1 MHRRRIARRASIAV
15 TAAFA
20 LLATSAAAAAPAAFA
35 TDLSAS
41 DRTPIAD
48 DPEEK
53 FTSAARKQLESAK
66 TAAFWIEFTDRASLD
81 PAKDIT
87 DWTERGQYVV
97 DALQETSE
105 VAQADVIKQLDAAGA
120 DYESYWI
127 NNSIY
132 VSDGTLDLAD
142 SVATSTA
149 VESIH
154 EQFDMEKVEPVE
166 TKPADEKLTTAVE
179 WGLTEI
185 NAPDAWALGY
195 TGAGITVASFDTGV
209 DGSHPALADKYRGM
223 GADGTLDNDYN
234 WFDVPGGCGGSPCDT
249 QGHGTHT
256 TGTMVGDDGAG
267 NQVGV
272 APDATWIAANC
283 IDNAGC
289 TRDDYLADAQWFL
302 APTRADGSDPDPA
315 MRPHVVN
322 NSWGI
327 PPGAPDPY
335 GWMRDETLA
344 WDASGIFGAWAAGNE
359 GPGCETSRFPGEYE
373 NTYSAGAYDVNG
385 NIASFSSRGP
395 GENGVTTPNIA
406 APGVD
411 VRSSVPGGGYSSS
424 SGTSM
429 ATPHLAGAVAL
440 LWSAAPALVGDIE
453 GTKEVLDQ
461 TAIDTE
467 DLQCGGTAEENYVW
481 GEGKL
486 DIAAAID
493 AAPTAG
499 TGTVEGVV
507 TDEAEEPIAGASV
520 LVDGERDRTVTTGA
534 DGAFSATVLSGD
546 YDVSAS
552 AFGYLTSTPEPVTV
566 GEDESVSVSI
576 ALEAAPTHTVSGAVA
591 FDDGSP
597 VAGAPVSL
605 GSNFEDVTTDEDGS
619 FAFADVPEG
628 TYPLSVVMGGCASSF
643 AEDVVVDGDVDVP
656 VTIEALVDDAGYSC
670 TVSTGDYLTGDT
682 DTGLSGDDSST
693 TVSLPFDFTYYGESY
708 DTAYV
713 TTNGHVNFLA
723 ASSVYAN
730 TSIPAA
736 SVPNAAVYPFWD
748 DLYFVSGESGL
759 YEGTT
764 AVDGTDAYV
773 LEFRDVALYSD
784 RDARLDF
791 SVTLLANGDVVLGYG
806 ELDGTGDTAAGSSAS
821 VGIENADG
829 TVGLEYSYNTA
840 ALSEGLSITYDAPP
854 LATLSGIVKD
864 FNTKDPVAGATV
876 SMTGTGDTVETVTT
890 GDDGRYRVVTALGR
904 YDLEFSAADYEPVS
918 KRVTMAEDGGT
929 STRNAQLKA
938 ALLTVNKEGVSV
950 EKRLGGSAATRGFMV
965 TNEGSAPA
973 DVSVGTGGGDFD
985 MLGLGKDFS
994 GGVINHVEGEATEIG
1009 SVAPSSGLGNF
1020 QGHQADGALSTSSLA
1035 ADASAFPAVSLP
1047 QAETTITHSAS
1058 QEVVALNSASCGNAF
1073 GTSENSFLRT
1083 FTLSD
1088 FGIDG
1093 SFAVSEV
1100 SFGVEQA
1107 TAQTLTVN
1115 LYELVGDEL
1124 VYANLEQLGSA
1135 DADIAAQT
1143 LSMVSVP
1150 VEGEI
1155 TGGTLVVEVI
1165 TPDQRDSGGLFYIG
1179 SNGGGQTA
1187 PSYLKADDCGIAEPA
1202 ATDSIGWPDMH
1213 VVMNVSGSTGA
1224 GGGDDG
1230 AAWLSAQPGSVVLDP
1245 GESARVV
1252 ATIDPRAVDQP
1263 GTYAADVVVGADTP
1277 YVEPSVTATLVANP
1291 PGSWGKVAGTV
1302 SGSGGAPLDGATVH
1316 IDGLEKDVTL
1326 VTGANG
1332 AYEYWMGVSNNS
1344 LAMIVAKDGYVPQT
1358 KTGTIVRGQTAVYDF
1373 TLTAL

>member
-1 MHRRRIARRASIAV
+1 MHRRRIARRATTAV
-15 TAAFA
+15 TAAIA
-20 LLATSAAAAAPAAFA
+20 LLATSAVTAAPAAFA
-35 TDLSAS
+35 HQQGTDLTA
-41 DRTPIAD
+41 AVAG
-48 DPEEK
+48 DPEKK
-53 FTSAARKQLESAK
+53 FTSAAREQLRSEK
-66 TAAFWIEFTDRASLD
+66 TAAFWIEFTDRADLE
-81 PAKDIT
+81 PAKDIA
-87 DWTERGQYVV
+87 DWAERGRYVV
-97 DALQETSE
+97 DTLQETSE
-105 VAQADVIKQLDAAGA
+105 AAQADVIKQLEAAGV

-132 VSDGTLDLAD
+132 VEDGTLALAD
-142 SVATSTA
+142 RVAASGA
-149 VESIH
+149 VEGIH
-154 EQFDMEKVEPVE
+154 EQFEMLEIAPVKTEP
-166 TKPADEKLTTAVE
+166 ANEKLTTAVE
-179 WGLTEI
+179 WGVSEI
-185 NAPDAWALGY
+185 NAPEVWDLGF

-223 GADGTLDNDYN
+223 GADGSIDDDYN

-315 MRPHVVN
+315 MRPHVIN

-344 WDASGIFGAWAAGNE
+344 WDAAGIFGAWAAGNE
-359 GPGCETSRFPGEYE
+359 GSACETARFPGEYE
-373 NTYSAGAYDVNG
+373 NTYAVGAYDVNG

-406 APGVD
+406 APGVN
-411 VRSSVPGGGYSSS
+411 VRSSVPGGGYSNS

-453 GTKEVLDQ
+453 GTKAVLNQ

-467 DLQCGGTAEENYVW
+467 DLQCGGTAGENHVW

-499 TGTVEGVV
+499 TGTVEGTV
-507 TDEAEEPIAGASV
+507 TDAADAPIAGATV
-520 LVDGERDRTVTTGA
+520 LLDGERDRTVTTGE
-534 DGAFSATVLSGD
+534 DGAFSATVVAGD

-552 AFGYLTSTPEPVTV
+552 AFGYLDSTSEPVTV
-566 GEDESVSVSI
+566 AEDETVTVPI
-576 ALEAAPTHTVSGAVA
+576 TLEAAPRHSVSGVVTFA
-591 FDDGSP
+591 DGGP

-605 GSNFEDVTTDEDGS
+605 GSHFDDVTTAEDGS

-628 TYPLSVVMGGCASSF
+628 TYPLSVTMGGCASSF
-643 AEDVVVDGDVDVP
+643 AEDVVVDGDLEVP
-656 VTIEALVDDAGYSC
+656 VTIEALVDERGYSC
-670 TVSTGDYLTGDT
+670 SVSTGEYLQGDT
-682 DTGLSGDDSST
+682 DTGLSGDDGST
-693 TVSLPFDFTYYGESY
+693 TVSLPFDFTFYGESY
-708 DTAYV
+708 DTAHV

-723 ASSVYAN
+723 ATTAYSNV
-730 TSIPAA
+730 SIPAT
-736 SVPNAAVYPFWD
+736 SVPNAAIYPFWD

-764 AVDGTDAYV
+764 TVDGTDAYV
-773 LEFRDVALYSD
+773 LEFRDVALYGD

-791 SVTLLANGDVVLGYG
+791 SVTLLADGDIVLGYG
-806 ELDGTGDTAAGSSAS
+806 ELAGGGDTAAGSSAT
-821 VGIENADG
+821 VGIEDEAG
-829 TVGLEYSYNTA
+829 AVGLEYSYNSA
-840 ALSEGLSITYDAPP
+840 ALSEGLSVTYDAPP

-864 FNTKDPVAGATV
+864 HNTKDPVAGATV
-876 SMTGTGDTVETVTT
+876 TMTGADGSADTLTT
-890 GDDGRYRVVTALGR
+890 GDDGRYSAVVALGQ
-904 YDLEFSAADYEPVS
+904 YDLEFSADDYVTVD
-918 KRVTMAEDGGT
+918 KRVTLAEDGEAK
-929 STRNAQLKA
+929 SRNAQLKA
-938 ALLTVNKEGVSV
+938 GLLTVDKEAVSV
-950 EKRLGGSAATRGFMV
+950 TKRLGGAPATRGFV
-965 TNEGSAPA
+965 VANEGSAPA
-973 DVSVGTGGGDFD
+973 DLSVGTAGGDFD
-985 MLGLGKDFS
+985 MLGLGGGS
-994 GGVINHVEGEATEIG
+994 AGVINHVEGEATELDSQEPGVSIG
-1009 SVAPSSGLGNF
+1009 GSRGSRGG
-1020 QGHQADGALSTSSLA
+1020 LSTSSL
-1035 ADASAFPAVSLP
+1035 DAGVSAFPAVSVP
-1047 QAETTITHSAS
+1047 QAETTITHSTS

-1100 SFGVEQA
+1100 SFGIEEA

-1115 LYELVGDEL
+1115 LYQLVGDDF

-1135 DADIAAQT
+1135 QVDIEAQT

-1155 TGGTLVVEVI
+1155 SGGTLVVEVV
-1165 TPDQRDSGGLFYIG
+1165 TPNLQDTGGVFYIG
-1179 SNGGGQTA
+1179 SNGDGQTA

-1213 VVMNVSGSTGA
+1213 IVMNVSGSTGGA
-1224 GGGDDG
+1224 GGGD
-1230 AAWLSAQPGSVVLDP
+1230 AAWLDAQPGSVTLDP
-1245 GESARVV
+1245 GESVRIV

-1263 GTYAADVVVGADTP
+1263 GTYTADVVLGADTP
-1277 YVEPSVTATLVANP
+1277 YAEPTVAATLTANP
-1291 PGSWGKVAGTV
+1291 PGNWGKITGTVADGAGT
-1302 SGSGGAPLDGATVH
+1302 PLDGATVH
-1316 IDGLEKDVTL
+1316 LDGLEKDVTL
-1326 VTGANG
+1326 VTGG
-1332 AYEYWMGVSNNS
+1332 DGTYEYWMGVSNNA
-1344 LAMIVAKDGYVPQT
+1344 LTMIVAKDGYVPQVR
-1358 KTGTIVRGQTAVYDF
+1358 TGTIVRGQTVTYDF
-1373 TLTAL
+1373 ALDALV

>member
-1 MHRRRIARRASIAV
+1 M
-15 TAAFA
+15 T
-20 LLATSAAAAAPAAFA
+20 AAPAAFA
-35 TDLSAS
+35 SQQGTGLSLAAV
-41 DRTPIAD
+41 AD
-48 DPEEK
+48 DPEKK
-53 FTSAARKQLESAK
+53 FTSTAREQLEAEK
-66 TAAFWIEFTDRASLD
+66 TAAFWIEFTDRAELE
-81 PAKDIT
+81 PAKDIA
-87 DWTERGQYVV
+87 DWADRGQYVV

-105 VAQADVIKQLDAAGA
+105 AAQADVIKQLEAAGA

-132 VSDGTLDLAD
+132 VEDGTLALAD
-142 SVATSTA
+142 RVATSSA
-149 VESIH
+149 VASIH
-154 EQFDMEKVEPVE
+154 EQFDMLEIAPVKKV
-166 TKPADEKLTTAVE
+166 PADEKLTTAVE
-179 WGLTEI
+179 WGISEI
-185 NAPDAWALGY
+185 NAPEVWDLGY

-209 DGSHPALADKYRGM
+209 DGSHPALADQYRGM
-223 GADGTLDNDYN
+223 GADGSVDDDYN

-344 WDASGIFGAWAAGNE
+344 WDAAGIFGAWAAGNE
-359 GPGCETSRFPGEYE
+359 GSACETSRFPGEYE
-373 NTYSAGAYDVNG
+373 NTYAVGAYDVNG
-385 NIASFSSRGP
+385 TIATFSSRGP

-411 VRSSVPGGGYSSS
+411 VRSSVPGGGYSNFN
-424 SGTSM
+424 GTSM

-453 GTKEVLDQ
+453 GTK
-461 TAIDTE
+461 AILNQSAVDTE
-467 DLQCGGTAEENYVW
+467 DLQCGGTAEENNVW

-486 DIAAAID
+486 DVAAAID

-507 TDEAEEPIAGASV
+507 TDTAEAPIAGATV
-520 LVDGERDRTVTTGA
+520 LLDGERDRTVTTGE
-534 DGAFSATVLSGD
+534 DGAFTATVVAGD

-552 AFGYLTSTPEPVTV
+552 AFGYLASTPEPVTV
-566 GEDESVSVSI
+566 AEDESVSVPVT
-576 ALEAAPTHTVSGAVA
+576 LEAAPRHSVSGAVTFA
-591 FDDGSP
+591 DGSP

-605 GSNFEDVTTDEDGS
+605 GSHFEDVTTAEDGS

-643 AEDVVVDGDVDVP
+643 AEDVVVDGDLDVP
-656 VTIEALVDDAGYSC
+656 VTIEALVDERGYSC
-670 TVSTGDYLTGDT
+670 TVSAGEYLQGDT
-682 DTGLSGDDSST
+682 DTGLSGDDGST

-708 DTAYV
+708 DTAHV

-723 ASSVYAN
+723 STTAYSNV
-730 TSIPAA
+730 SIPAS
-736 SVPNAAVYPFWD
+736 SVPNAAIYPFWD

-764 AVDGTDAYV
+764 TVDGTDAYV
-773 LEFRDVALYSD
+773 LEFRDVALYAD

-791 SVTLLANGDVVLGYG
+791 SVTLLASGDIVLGYG
-806 ELDGTGDTAAGSSAS
+806 ELAGSGATAAGSSAT
-821 VGIENADG
+821 VGIEDEAG
-829 TVGLEYSYNTA
+829 AVGLEYSYNA
-840 ALSEGLSITYDAPP
+840 AVLSEGLSITYVAPP

-864 FNTKDPVAGATV
+864 YNTKEPVAGATV
-876 SMTGTGDTVETVTT
+876 TMTGPDGAADTLST
-890 GDDGRYRVVTALGR
+890 GDDGRYTAVVALGR
-904 YDLEFSAADYEPVS
+904 YDLEFSADDYVPVG
-918 KRVTMAEDGGT
+918 KRVNLAEDGD
-929 STRNAQLKA
+929 SKTRNAQLKA
-938 ALLTVNKEGVSV
+938 GLLTVNKEAVSV
-950 EKRLGGSAATRGFMV
+950 EKRLGGAPATRGFRV

-973 DVSVGTGGGDFD
+973 DLSLGTDGGDFD
-985 MLGLGKDFS
+985 MLGLGS
-994 GGVINHVEGEATEIG
+994 STGGVINHVEGDATEVSSEAPGVSIG
-1009 SVAPSSGLGNF
+1009 GSRGANP
-1020 QGHQADGALSTSSLA
+1020 DGALGTSSLTA
-1035 ADASAFPAVSLP
+1035 GVSAFPAVSVP
-1047 QAETTITHSAS
+1047 QAETTITHSTS
-1058 QEVVALNSASCGNAF
+1058 QEVAALNSASCGSDF
-1073 GTSENSFLRT
+1073 GTSENRFLRT
-1083 FTLSD
+1083 FTLGD

-1100 SFGVEQA
+1100 SFGIEEA

-1115 LYELVGDEL
+1115 LYELVGEDL

-1135 DADIAAQT
+1135 QADIEAQT

-1155 TGGTLVVEVI
+1155 TGGTLVVEVVSH
-1165 TPDQRDSGGLFYIG
+1165 DQRDNAGVFYIG
-1179 SNGGGQTA
+1179 SNADGQTA
-1187 PSYLKADDCGIAEPA
+1187 PSYLAADECGISEPA
-1202 ATDSIGWPDMH
+1202 TTDSIGWADMH
-1213 VVMNVSGSTGA
+1213 IVMNVSGSTG
-1224 GGGDDG
+1224 GGGGSDT
-1230 AAWLSAQPGSVVLDP
+1230 AWLDAQPGSVTLDP
-1245 GESARVV
+1245 GESVRIV

-1263 GTYAADVVVGADTP
+1263 GTYTADVVLGADTP
-1277 YVEPSVTATLVANP
+1277 YAEPSVTATLVANP
-1291 PGSWGKVAGTV
+1291 PGNWGKVSGTV
-1302 SGSGGAPLDGATVH
+1302 ADTAGAPLDGATVH
-1316 IDGLEKDVTL
+1316 LDGLEKDVTL
-1326 VTGANG
+1326 VTGG
-1332 AYEYWMGVSNNS
+1332 DGTYEYWMGVSNNS
-1344 LAMIVAKDGYVPQT
+1344 LTMIVAKDGYVPQVR
-1358 KTGTIVRGQTAVYDF
+1358 TGTIVRGQTVTYDF
-1373 TLTAL
+1373 ALDALA

>member
-1 MHRRRIARRASIAV
+1 MTAV
-15 TAAFA
+15 
-20 LLATSAAAAAPAAFA
+20 PAAFA
-35 TDLSAS
+35 SQHRPAL
-41 DRTPIAD
+41 TPAAVAD
-48 DPEEK
+48 DPEKK
-53 FTSAARKQLESAK
+53 FTSASREQLESAK
-66 TAAFWIEFTDRASLD
+66 TAAFWIEFADQADLE
-81 PAKDIT
+81 PAKDIA
-87 DWTERGQYVV
+87 DWAERGQYVV

-105 VAQADVIKQLDAAGA
+105 ASQAGVVKQLEAAGT

-127 NNSIY
+127 NNSIF
-132 VSDGTLDLAD
+132 VEDGTLALAD
-142 SVATSTA
+142 AVATSAA

-154 EQFDMEKVEPVE
+154 EQFDMLEIAPVKE
-166 TKPADEKLTTAVE
+166 EPADEKLTTAVE
-179 WGLTEI
+179 WGI
-185 NAPDAWALGY
+185 SAIHAPEVWDLGF
-195 TGAGITVASFDTGV
+195 TGDGITVASFDTGV
-209 DGSHPALADKYRGM
+209 DGTHPALAAKYRGL
-223 GADGTLDNDYN
+223 GADGAVDNDYN
-234 WFDVPGGCGGSPCDT
+234 WFDIPGGCGGSPCDT

-283 IDNAGC
+283 IDNSGC

-315 MRPHVVN
+315 MRPHVIN

-344 WDASGIFGAWAAGNE
+344 WDAAGIFGAWAAGNE
-359 GPGCETSRFPGEYE
+359 GSACETARFPGEYE
-373 NTYSAGAYDVNG
+373 NTYSVGAYDVNG

-411 VRSSVPGGGYSSS
+411 VRSSVPGGGYANYN
-424 SGTSM
+424 GTSM

-453 GTKEVLDQ
+453 GTKEILDQ
-461 TAIDTE
+461 SAVDTE

-486 DIAAAID
+486 DIAAAVD

-507 TDEAEEPIAGASV
+507 TDAADAPIAGASV
-520 LVDGERDRTVTTGA
+520 LLDGERDRTVTTGE
-534 DGAFSATVLSGD
+534 DGAFSATVLAGD

-552 AFGYLTSTPEPVTV
+552 AFGYLDSVPEPVTV
-566 GEDESVSVSI
+566 GTDESVSVPI
-576 ALEAAPTHTVSGAVA
+576 TLEAAPTHTVSGVVTFADGTAVA
-591 FDDGSP
+591 D
-597 VAGAPVSL
+597 APVSL
-605 GSNFEDVTTDEDGS
+605 GSHFEDVTTGADGT

-628 TYPLSVVMGGCASSF
+628 TYPLSVEMGGCASSF
-643 AEDVVVDGDVDVP
+643 AEDVVVDSDLDVP
-656 VTIEALVDDAGYSC
+656 VTIEALVDERGYSC
-670 TVSTGDYLTGDT
+670 SVSTGEYLQGDT
-682 DTGLSGDDSST
+682 DTGLAGDDSST
-693 TVSLPFDFTYYGESY
+693 TVSLPFDFTFYGESY

-723 ASSVYAN
+723 ATSAYGN
-730 TSIPAA
+730 TSIPAS

-764 AVDGTDAYV
+764 TVDGTDAFV
-773 LEFRDVALYSD
+773 LEFRDVALYGD

-791 SVTLLANGDVVLGYG
+791 SVTLLADGDIVIGYG
-806 ELDGTGDTAAGSSAS
+806 ELAGSGDTAAGSSAT
-821 VGIENADG
+821 VGIEDEAG
-829 TVGLEYSYNTA
+829 GVGLEYSYNTA
-840 ALSEGLSITYDAPP
+840 ALSQGLSITYDAPP

-864 FNTKDPVAGATV
+864 YNTKEPVAGATV
-876 SMTGTGDTVETVTT
+876 TMTDADGAAATVTT
-890 GDDGRYRVVTALGR
+890 GDDGRYTAVVMLGR
-904 YDLEFSAADYEPVS
+904 YDLEFSAGDYEPVDKS
-918 KRVTMAEDGGT
+918 VTMREDGEAK
-929 STRNAQLKA
+929 TRNAQLRA
-938 ALLTVNKEGVSV
+938 ALLTVNKEEVSV
-950 EKRLGGSAATRGFMV
+950 EKRLGGAAATRGFV
-965 TNEGSAPA
+965 VANEGSAPA

-985 MLGLGKDFS
+985 MLGLGTPS
-994 GGVINHVEGEATEIG
+994 TGGVINHVEGEATEVSATALPSTIG
-1009 SVAPSSGLGNF
+1009 GSWGGASVGRLSS
-1020 QGHQADGALSTSSLA
+1020 SSLTEGV
-1035 ADASAFPAVSLP
+1035 SAFPAVTLP

-1115 LYELVGDEL
+1115 LYELVGEDL
-1124 VYANLEQLGSA
+1124 VYANLEQLGTA
-1135 DADIAAQT
+1135 EVDIAAQE

-1155 TGGTLVVEVI
+1155 SGGTLVVEVV
-1165 TPDQRDSGGLFYIG
+1165 TPNLQDVGGVFYIG
-1179 SNGGGQTA
+1179 SNADGQTA
-1187 PSYLKADDCGIAEPA
+1187 PSYLKADDCGISEPA

-1213 VVMNVSGSTGA
+1213 VVMNVSGSTGGA
-1224 GGGDDG
+1224 GGT
-1230 AAWLSAQPGSVVLDP
+1230 AWLDAQPGSVTLAP
-1245 GESARVV
+1245 GESVRVV
-1252 ATIDPRAVDQP
+1252 ATIDPGAVDQP
-1263 GTYAADVVVGADTP
+1263 GTYTADVVLGASTP
-1277 YVEPSVTATLVANP
+1277 YAEPSVTATLVANP
-1291 PGSWGKVAGTV
+1291 PGNWGKIAGTIADT
-1302 SGSGGAPLDGATVH
+1302 SGAPLDGATVH
-1316 IDGLEKDVTL
+1316 LDGLEKDVTL
-1326 VTGANG
+1326 ITGADG
-1332 AYEYWMGVSNNS
+1332 AYEYWMGVSNNT
-1344 LAMIVAKDGYVPQT
+1344 LTMIVAKDGYVPQVR
-1358 KTGTIVRGQTAVYDF
+1358 TGTIIKGQTVTYDF
-1373 TLTAL
+1373 ALDALA